1 MTLSFRPFQDTDT
14 REYPCFVNYFVRQL
28 LLTHGCVSL
37 TVVYAIPKVVE
48 RRNVNSRPVVPLYT
62 CEQRLRRN
70 QSGWTLVQAILA
82 PLQFL
87 AFLVSLYLVCDS
99 LFGQGRADWAQASVL
114 VKTGLLY
121 AIMITGSIWEKV
133 VFDCYLFAPPFFW
146 EDVVSMGVMAL
157 HTLYVVAWWLEAL
170 SPGQL
175 LWLALA
181 AYASYVIN
189 AAQFLYK
196 FKQAR
201 LREQDQV
208 APLPASDAR
217 FQSTH

>member
-1 MTLSFRPFQDTDT
+1 MCESYIRLHPFGVVKS
-14 REYPCFVNYFVRQL
+14 RIVNTSQ
-28 LLTHGCVSL
+28 
-37 TVVYAIPKVVE
+37 
-48 RRNVNSRPVVPLYT
+48 VVPLYT
-62 CEQRLRRN
+62 PEQRLKRD
-70 QSGWTLVQAILA
+70 QSRWTVVQGILA
-82 PLQFL
+82 PVQFL

-121 AIMITGSIWEKV
+121 AIMVTGSIWEKV

-146 EDVVSMGVMAL
+146 EDVVSMGVMVL
-157 HTLYVVAWWLEAL
+157 HTLYVAAWWLDAL
-170 SPGQL
+170 SPGEL

-201 LREQDQV
+201 LREQGLV
-208 APLPASDAR
+208 TPLPASDAG

>member
-1 MTLSFRPFQDTDT
+1 M
-14 REYPCFVNYFVRQL
+14 
-28 LLTHGCVSL
+28 SL

>member
-1 MTLSFRPFQDTDT
+1 MCESYIRPHPFG
-14 REYPCFVNYFVRQL
+14 E
-28 LLTHGCVSL
+28 
-37 TVVYAIPKVVE
+37 VE
-48 RRNVNSRPVVPLYT
+48 RREVNTSPAVPLYT
-62 CEQRLRRN
+62 PEQRLRRD
-70 QSGWTLVQAILA
+70 QSRWTVVQGILA
-82 PLQFL
+82 PVQFL

-99 LFGQGRADWAQASVL
+99 LFGQGRADWAQTSVL
-114 VKTGLLY
+114 VKTALLY

-146 EDVVSMGVMAL
+146 EDVVSMGVMVL
-157 HTLYVVAWWLEAL
+157 HTLYVLAWWF
-170 SPGQL
+170 QL
-175 LWLALA
+175 LDPAEQLWLALA

-201 LREQDQV
+201 LREQ
-208 APLPASDAR
+208 ALATPLPASHAG